1 MRAAAAAALAA
12 LVGAFAA
19 GCGQES
25 PDLFEVIRT
34 GPAPRLD
41 LVVNDDGTVTCNGKE
56 KALPGQLLLRA
67 RKASRDL
74 GDQADLGLHLPPGH
88 GTVFSYRVRVQ
99 QGEVSFAD
107 TSARQPKAF
116 LETQA
121 LTKDIA
127 EQVCGLHT

>member
-1 MRAAAAAALAA
+1 MRAAAAAALAIVATA
-12 LVGAFAA
+12 LAA
-19 GCGQES
+19 GCGQQS
-25 PDLFEVIRT
+25 PDLFEVVRT

-41 LVVNDDGTVTCNGKE
+41 LVVNDDGTARCNGKE
-56 KALPGQLLLRA
+56 HALPGELLLRA
-67 RKASRDL
+67 RQASRDL
-74 GDQADLGLHLPPGH
+74 ADQADLGLHLPPGH

-107 TSARQPKAF
+107 TSPRQPKAF
-116 LETQA
+116 VETQA